1 MRIGGSR
8 HASGNGS
15 RRCSRSLHGSSRNR
29 RREPRPGA
37 LGNGAWILALRFRE
51 DMLARSLPCRRG
63 RTTQPGIAGTKR
75 RMRCLRVAHWRYSM
89 SFSRSSSDR
98 WPSPGLNRSGVW
110 LRYAGSL
117 LSVSP
122 GPDSHR
128 RRGAS
133 GGEDTLPAPFIP
145 PPLDFAGDPA
155 ALSAVAE
162 ALRLAHGHQ
171 FHPAPPAIPRMFSP
185 ARLAGVPRATKA
197 QGSNGRPAPS
207 RCDRE
212 GHDWRPAPLPGRSE
226 RWARKRW

>member
-1 MRIGGSR
+1 MLQESSWLVPESTEGTEARRARERRLDSR
-8 HASGNGS
+8 PPLPRGHACAKPALPTRENDPTRHSRNQTPDALSASCALEILHELFPVVVGQMAVSGPEPI
-15 RRCSRSLHGSSRNR
+15 RSL
-29 RREPRPGA
+29 A
-37 LGNGAWILALRFRE
+37 
-51 DMLARSLPCRRG
+51 
-63 RTTQPGIAGTKR
+63 
-75 RMRCLRVAHWRYSM
+75 
-89 SFSRSSSDR
+89 
-98 WPSPGLNRSGVW
+98 
-110 LRYAGSL
+110 RYAGSL

-145 PPLDFAGDPA
+145 PPLDFAGDPT

-171 FHPAPPAIPRMFSP
+171 FPPAPPAIPRMFSP